1 MQVCFRDLERERDM
15 QAPIGRILTAMVTP
29 FAADGSID
37 LDEAV
42 RLAEHLIANDS
53 EGLVV
58 HGTTGEASTLTDE
71 EKLALT
77 EAVAGAVGDRVPV
90 ISGTGSNDTA
100 HSAHLTKQ
108 AARFAGVA
116 GFLAVTPYY
125 NKPPIAG
132 IEAHT
137 RAIADAA
144 GDLPIVLYNIP
155 QRVVLHLSPADIDR
169 LAGIDTVIAV
179 KQAVTDLD
187 EARQIVEAGKL
198 ALYAGNDDLVLPFA
212 LLGGSGGIC
221 VASHIVGAE
230 MTAEQAAA
238 DAGDADEATRL
249 DDALQS
255 AYSALSCAVNPIP
268 VKTAME
274 LLGFNV
280 GDLRLP
286 LVNATDDE
294 RATVR
299 AELVARGLIS

>member
-1 MQVCFRDLERERDM
+1 M
-15 QAPIGRILTAMVTP
+15 QAPFGRILTAMVTP

-42 RLAEHLIANDS
+42 RLAEHLIEHGS

-58 HGTTGEASTLTDE
+58 HGTTGEASTLTDD

-77 EAVAGAVGDRVPV
+77 EAVAGAVGERVPV

-100 HSAHLTKQ
+100 HSVHLTKQ
-108 AARFAGVA
+108 AARFDGVA

-169 LAGIDTVIAV
+169 LAQIDTVIAV

-187 EARQIVEAGKL
+187 EARQIVEAGRL

-212 LLGGSGGIC
+212 LLGGVGGIC
-221 VASHIVGAE
+221 VASHVAGRE
-230 MTAEQAAA
+230 MLAMQAAA
-238 DAGDADEATRL
+238 DVGDEEQARAIDADLTPLYE
-249 DDALQS
+249 
-255 AYSALSCAVNPIP
+255 ALSVTVNPIP

-286 LVNATDDE
+286 LVNATDAE
-294 RATVR
+294 RDVVR
-299 AELVARGLIS
+299 AGLAARGLIG

>member
-1 MQVCFRDLERERDM
+1 M
-15 QAPIGRILTAMVTP
+15 QAPFGRILTAMVTP

-42 RLAEHLIANDS
+42 RLAVHLIEHGS

-58 HGTTGEASTLTDE
+58 HGTTGEASTLTDD

-77 EAVAGAVGDRVPV
+77 EAVAGAVGERVPV

-100 HSAHLTKQ
+100 HSVHLTKQ
-108 AARFAGVA
+108 AARFEGVA

-155 QRVVLHLSPADIDR
+155 QRVILHLSPADIDR
-169 LAGIDTVIAV
+169 LAQIDTVIAV

-187 EARQIVEAGKL
+187 EARQIVEAGRL

-212 LLGGSGGIC
+212 LLGGVGGIC
-221 VASHIVGAE
+221 VASHVAGRE
-230 MTAEQAAA
+230 MLAMQAAA
-238 DAGDADEATRL
+238 DVGDEEQARAIDADLTPLYE
-249 DDALQS
+249 
-255 AYSALSCAVNPIP
+255 ALSVTVNPIP

-286 LVNATDDE
+286 LVNATDSE
-294 RATVR
+294 RDVVR
-299 AELVARGLIS
+299 AGLAARGLIG

>member
-1 MQVCFRDLERERDM
+1 MN
-15 QAPIGRILTAMVTP
+15 APIGRILTAMVTP
-29 FAADGSID
+29 FSADGSLD

-42 RLAEHLIANDS
+42 RLAEHLIAHGS

-58 HGTTGEASTLTDE
+58 HGTTGEASTLTDD

-137 RAIADAA
+137 RAIAEAA
-144 GDLPIVLYNIP
+144 GDLPIILYNIP

-169 LAGIDTVIAV
+169 LASIDTVIAV

-187 EARQIVEAGKL
+187 EAREIVEAGRL

-212 LLGGSGGIC
+212 LLGGVGGIC
-221 VASHIVGAE
+221 VASHVGGAE
-230 MTAEQAAA
+230 MLALQAAA
-238 DAGDADEATRL
+238 DAGDEAEARRI
-249 DDALQS
+249 DASLAS
-255 AYSALSCAVNPIP
+255 LYEALSCAVNPIP
-268 VKTAME
+268 VKTAMA
-274 LLGFNV
+274 LLGFAV

-286 LVNATDDE
+286 LVNATDEE
-294 RATVR
+294 RETVR
-299 AELVARGLIS
+299 AELVARGLIA

>member
-1 MQVCFRDLERERDM
+1 
-15 QAPIGRILTAMVTP
+15 MVTP

-42 RLAEHLIANDS
+42 RLAEYLIEHGS

-58 HGTTGEASTLTDE
+58 HGTTGEASTLTDA

-77 EAVAGAVGDRVPV
+77 EAVAGAVGERVPV

-100 HSAHLTKQ
+100 HSVHLTKQ
-108 AARFAGVA
+108 AARFEGVA

-137 RAIADAA
+137 RAIAEAA

-169 LAGIDTVIAV
+169 LAQIDTVIAV

-187 EARQIVEAGKL
+187 EARQIVEAGRL

-212 LLGGSGGIC
+212 LLGGVGGIC
-221 VASHIVGAE
+221 VASHVAGRE
-230 MTAEQAAA
+230 MLAMQAAA
-238 DAGDADEATRL
+238 DVGDEDQARAIDADLTPLYEAISVT
-249 DDALQS
+249 
-255 AYSALSCAVNPIP
+255 VNPIP

-286 LVNATDDE
+286 LVNATDVE
-294 RATVR
+294 RDVVR
-299 AELVARGLIS
+299 AGLAARGLIG

>member
-1 MQVCFRDLERERDM
+1 M
-15 QAPIGRILTAMVTP
+15 QAPFGRILTAMVTP

-42 RLAEHLIANDS
+42 RLAEHLIEHGS

-58 HGTTGEASTLTDE
+58 HGTTGEASTLTDD

-77 EAVAGAVGDRVPV
+77 EAVAGAVGERVPV

-100 HSAHLTKQ
+100 HSVHLTKQ
-108 AARFAGVA
+108 AARFEGVA

-155 QRVVLHLSPADIDR
+155 QRVILHLSPADIDR
-169 LAGIDTVIAV
+169 LAQIDTVIAV

-187 EARQIVEAGKL
+187 EARQIVEAGRL

-212 LLGGSGGIC
+212 LLGGVGGVC
-221 VASHIVGAE
+221 VASHVAGRE
-230 MTAEQAAA
+230 MLAMQAAA
-238 DAGDADEATRL
+238 DVGDEEQARAIDADLTPLNE
-249 DDALQS
+249 
-255 AYSALSCAVNPIP
+255 ALSVTVNPIP

-286 LVNATDDE
+286 LVNATDAE
-294 RATVR
+294 RDVVR
-299 AELVARGLIS
+299 AGLAARGLIG

>member
-1 MQVCFRDLERERDM
+1 MLPRPRSGVEM
-15 QAPIGRILTAMVTP
+15 QAPFGRILTAMVTP

-42 RLAEHLIANDS
+42 RLAEHLIEHGS
-53 EGLVV
+53 EGLVI
-58 HGTTGEASTLTDE
+58 HGTTGEASTLTDD

-77 EAVAGAVGDRVPV
+77 EAVAGAVGERVPV

-100 HSAHLTKQ
+100 HSVHLTKQ
-108 AARFAGVA
+108 AARFEGVA

-137 RAIADAA
+137 RAIAEAA

-155 QRVVLHLSPADIDR
+155 QRVVLHLSPVDIDR
-169 LAGIDTVIAV
+169 LAQIDTVIAV

-187 EARQIVEAGKL
+187 EARQIVEAGRL

-212 LLGGSGGIC
+212 LLGGVGGIC
-221 VASHIVGAE
+221 VASHVAGRE
-230 MTAEQAAA
+230 MLAMQAAA
-238 DAGDADEATRL
+238 DVGDEDQARAIDADLTPLYE
-249 DDALQS
+249 
-255 AYSALSCAVNPIP
+255 ALSVTVNPIP

-286 LVNATDDE
+286 LVNATDAE
-294 RATVR
+294 RDVVR
-299 AELVARGLIS
+299 AGLAARGLIG

>member
-1 MQVCFRDLERERDM
+1 MK
-15 QAPIGRILTAMVTP
+15 APIGRILTAMVTP

-37 LDEAV
+37 LQEAV
-42 RLAEHLIANDS
+42 RLAEHLLAHGS
-53 EGLVV
+53 EGIVV
-58 HGTTGEASTLTDE
+58 HGTTGEASTLTDD

-77 EAVAGAVGDRVPV
+77 EAVAGAVGSRVPV

-100 HSAHLTKQ
+100 HSVHLTRQ
-108 AARFAGVA
+108 AARFAGVG

-144 GDLPIVLYNIP
+144 GDLPIILYNIP

-169 LAGIDTVIAV
+169 LAQIDTVIAV

-187 EARQIVEAGKL
+187 EARQIVEAGRL

-212 LLGGSGGIC
+212 LLGGQGGIC
-221 VASHIVGAE
+221 VATHIVGAE
-230 MTAEQAAA
+230 MTAVQAAA

-255 AYSALSCAVNPIP
+255 AYTALSCAVNPIP
-268 VKTAME
+268 VKTAMA

-286 LVNATDDE
+286 LVNATDEE

-299 AELVARGLIS
+299 AELVARGLIG

>member
-1 MQVCFRDLERERDM
+1 M

-29 FAADGSID
+29 FAADGSIA

-42 RLAEHLIANDS
+42 RIAEHLIANGS
-53 EGLVV
+53 EGIVV
-58 HGTTGEASTLTDE
+58 HGTTGEASTLTDA

-77 EAVAGAVGDRVPV
+77 EAVAGAVGSRVPV
-90 ISGTGSNDTA
+90 IAGTGSNDTA
-100 HSAHLTKQ
+100 HSVHLTRQ

-144 GDLPIVLYNIP
+144 GDLPIILYNIP

-169 LAGIDTVIAV
+169 LAQIDTVIAV

-187 EARQIVEAGKL
+187 EARQIVEAGRL

-212 LLGGSGGIC
+212 LLGGVGGIC
-221 VASHIVGAE
+221 VASHIAGNE
-230 MTAEQAAA
+230 MLAMQIAA
-238 DAGDADEATRL
+238 DRGDEAEARAI
-249 DDALQS
+249 DASLLPL
-255 AYSALSCAVNPIP
+255 YEALSVTVNPIP
-268 VKTAME
+268 VKTAMD
-274 LLGFNV
+274 LLGFAV

-286 LVNATDDE
+286 LVAATPQE
-294 RATVR
+294 REIVR
-299 AELVARGLIS
+299 AGLVARSLLD

>member
-1 MQVCFRDLERERDM
+1 M
-15 QAPIGRILTAMVTP
+15 QAPFGRILTAMVTP

-37 LDEAV
+37 IDEAV
-42 RLAEHLIANDS
+42 RLAEYLIEHGS

-58 HGTTGEASTLTDE
+58 HGTTGEASTLTDA

-77 EAVAGAVGDRVPV
+77 EAVAGAVGERVPV

-100 HSAHLTKQ
+100 HSVHLTKQ
-108 AARFAGVA
+108 AARFEGVA

-137 RAIADAA
+137 RAIAEAA

-169 LAGIDTVIAV
+169 LAQIDTVIAV

-187 EARQIVEAGKL
+187 EARQIVEAGRL

-212 LLGGSGGIC
+212 LLGGVGGIC
-221 VASHIVGAE
+221 VASHVAGRE
-230 MTAEQAAA
+230 MLAMQAAA
-238 DAGDADEATRL
+238 DVGDEDQARAIDADLTPLYE
-249 DDALQS
+249 
-255 AYSALSCAVNPIP
+255 ALSVTVNPIP

-286 LVNATDDE
+286 LVNATDVE
-294 RATVR
+294 RDVVR
-299 AELVARGLIS
+299 AGLAARGLIG

>member
-1 MQVCFRDLERERDM
+1 M
-15 QAPIGRILTAMVTP
+15 QAPFGRILTAMVTP

-42 RLAEHLIANDS
+42 RLAEHLIEHGS

-58 HGTTGEASTLTDE
+58 HGTTGEASTLTDV

-77 EAVAGAVGDRVPV
+77 EAVAGAVGERVPV

-100 HSAHLTKQ
+100 HSVHLTKQ
-108 AARFAGVA
+108 AARFEGVA

-155 QRVVLHLSPADIDR
+155 QRVILHLSPADIDR
-169 LAGIDTVIAV
+169 LAQIDTVIAV

-187 EARQIVEAGKL
+187 EARQIVEAGRL

-212 LLGGSGGIC
+212 LLGGVGGIC
-221 VASHIVGAE
+221 VASHVAGRE
-230 MTAEQAAA
+230 MLAMQAAA
-238 DAGDADEATRL
+238 DVGDEEQARAIDADLTPLYE
-249 DDALQS
+249 
-255 AYSALSCAVNPIP
+255 ALSVTVNPIP

-274 LLGFNV
+274 LLGFSV

-286 LVNATDDE
+286 LVNATDAE
-294 RATVR
+294 RDVVR
-299 AELVARGLIS
+299 AGLAARGLIG

>member
-1 MQVCFRDLERERDM
+1 M

-29 FAADGSID
+29 FAADGSVD

-42 RLAEHLIANDS
+42 RLAEHLVAHGS

-58 HGTTGEASTLTDE
+58 HGTTGEASTLTDD

-100 HSAHLTKQ
+100 HSAHLTRQ
-108 AARFAGVA
+108 AARFRGVA

-137 RAIADAA
+137 RAIAEAA

-187 EARQIVEAGKL
+187 EARRIVETGKL

-212 LLGGSGGIC
+212 LLGGVGGIC
-221 VASHIVGAE
+221 VASHVAGEE
-230 MTAEQAAA
+230 MLAMQVAA
-238 DAGDADEATRL
+238 DAGDDAEARGI
-249 DDALQS
+249 DDSLQS
-255 AYSALSCAVNPIP
+255 LYAALSVTVNPIP
-268 VKTAME
+268 VKTAMG
-274 LLGFNV
+274 LLGFAV

-286 LVNATDDE
+286 LVNATPEE
-294 RATVR
+294 RETVR
-299 AELVARGLIS
+299 AELAARGLIG

>member
-1 MQVCFRDLERERDM
+1 M
-15 QAPIGRILTAMVTP
+15 QAPFGRILTAMVTP

-42 RLAEHLIANDS
+42 RLAEHLIEHGS

-58 HGTTGEASTLTDE
+58 HGTTGEASTLTDV

-77 EAVAGAVGDRVPV
+77 EAVAGAVGERVPV

-100 HSAHLTKQ
+100 HSVHLTKQ
-108 AARFAGVA
+108 AARFEGVA

-155 QRVVLHLSPADIDR
+155 QRVILHLSPADIDR
-169 LAGIDTVIAV
+169 LAQIDTVIAV

-187 EARQIVEAGKL
+187 EARQIVEAGRL

-212 LLGGSGGIC
+212 LLGGVGGVC
-221 VASHIVGAE
+221 VASHVAGRE
-230 MTAEQAAA
+230 MLAMQAAA
-238 DAGDADEATRL
+238 DVGDEEQARAIDADLTPLYE
-249 DDALQS
+249 
-255 AYSALSCAVNPIP
+255 ALSVTVNPIP

-286 LVNATDDE
+286 LVNATDAE
-294 RATVR
+294 RDVVR
-299 AELVARGLIS
+299 AGLAARGLIG

>member
-1 MQVCFRDLERERDM
+1 
-15 QAPIGRILTAMVTP
+15 MVTP

-42 RLAEHLIANDS
+42 RLAEHLIEHGS

-58 HGTTGEASTLTDE
+58 HGTTGEASTLTDV

-77 EAVAGAVGDRVPV
+77 EAVAGAVGERVPV

-100 HSAHLTKQ
+100 HSVHLTKQ
-108 AARFAGVA
+108 AARFEGVA

-155 QRVVLHLSPADIDR
+155 QRVILHLSPADIDR
-169 LAGIDTVIAV
+169 LAQIDTVIAV

-187 EARQIVEAGKL
+187 EARQIVEAGRL

-212 LLGGSGGIC
+212 LLGGVGGIC
-221 VASHIVGAE
+221 VASHVAGRE
-230 MTAEQAAA
+230 MLAMQAAA
-238 DAGDADEATRL
+238 DVGDEEQARAI
-249 DDALQS
+249 DDDLAPL
-255 AYSALSCAVNPIP
+255 YEALSVTVNPIP

-274 LLGFNV
+274 LLGFKV

-286 LVNATDDE
+286 LVNATDAE
-294 RATVR
+294 RDVVR
-299 AELVARGLIS
+299 AGLAARGLIG

>member
-1 MQVCFRDLERERDM
+1 M
-15 QAPIGRILTAMVTP
+15 QAPFGRILTAMVTP

-42 RLAEHLIANDS
+42 RLAEYLIEHGS

-58 HGTTGEASTLTDE
+58 HGTTGEASTLTDA

-77 EAVAGAVGDRVPV
+77 EAVAGAVGERVPV

-100 HSAHLTKQ
+100 HSVHLTKQ
-108 AARFAGVA
+108 AARFEGVA

-169 LAGIDTVIAV
+169 LAQIDTVIAV

-187 EARQIVEAGKL
+187 EARQIVEAGRL

-212 LLGGSGGIC
+212 LLGGVGGIC
-221 VASHIVGAE
+221 VASHVAGRE
-230 MTAEQAAA
+230 MLAMQAAA
-238 DAGDADEATRL
+238 DVGDEDQARAIDADLTPLYE
-249 DDALQS
+249 
-255 AYSALSCAVNPIP
+255 ALSVTVNPIP

-274 LLGFNV
+274 LLGFKV

-286 LVNATDDE
+286 LVNATPAE
-294 RATVR
+294 RDVVR
-299 AELVARGLIS
+299 AGLAARGLIG

>member
-1 MQVCFRDLERERDM
+1 M
-15 QAPIGRILTAMVTP
+15 QAPFGRILTAMVTP

-42 RLAEHLIANDS
+42 RLAEHLIEHGS

-58 HGTTGEASTLTDE
+58 HGTTGEASTLTDD

-77 EAVAGAVGDRVPV
+77 EAVAGAVGERVPV

-100 HSAHLTKQ
+100 HSVHLTKQ
-108 AARFAGVA
+108 AARFEGVA

-155 QRVVLHLSPADIDR
+155 QRVILHLLPADIDR
-169 LAGIDTVIAV
+169 LAQIDTVIAV

-187 EARQIVEAGKL
+187 EARQIVEAGRL

-212 LLGGSGGIC
+212 LLGGVGGIC
-221 VASHIVGAE
+221 VASHVAGRE
-230 MTAEQAAA
+230 MLAMQAAA
-238 DAGDADEATRL
+238 DVGDEEQARAIDADLTPLYE
-249 DDALQS
+249 
-255 AYSALSCAVNPIP
+255 ALSVTVNPIP

-286 LVNATDDE
+286 LVNATDAE
-294 RATVR
+294 RDVVR
-299 AELVARGLIS
+299 AGLAARGLIG

>member
-1 MQVCFRDLERERDM
+1 M
-15 QAPIGRILTAMVTP
+15 QAPFGRILTAMVTP

-42 RLAEHLIANDS
+42 RLAEHLIEHGS

-58 HGTTGEASTLTDE
+58 HGTTGEASTLTDD

-77 EAVAGAVGDRVPV
+77 EAVAGAVGERVPV

-100 HSAHLTKQ
+100 HSVHLTKQ

-169 LAGIDTVIAV
+169 LAQIDTVIAV

-187 EARQIVEAGKL
+187 EARQIIEAGRL

-212 LLGGSGGIC
+212 LLGGVGGIC
-221 VASHIVGAE
+221 VVSHVAGRE
-230 MTAEQAAA
+230 MLAMQAAA
-238 DAGDADEATRL
+238 DVGDEEQARAIDADLMPLYE
-249 DDALQS
+249 
-255 AYSALSCAVNPIP
+255 ALSVTVNPIP

-274 LLGFNV
+274 LLGFSV

-286 LVNATDDE
+286 LVNATDAE
-294 RATVR
+294 RDVVR
-299 AELVARGLIS
+299 AGLAARGLIG